1 MEQFTLAD
9 ETLFQID
16 AAIARNG
23 FYPSAVLDD
32 PPWLYTVG
40 LLKTLSHPELI
51 VFGLN
56 PQNAYGGISAVV
68 DEIRSGVVHPLGRD
82 APFDVDGVGS
92 CLIPVL
98 EDYWKDPCDYLLGA
112 SHYYGATGAALDRR
126 ALQLV
131 WADEAGRFPWEDSFN
146 PDLAGLQ
153 PLLDRPGGFTEEPW
167 TDRCT
172 WL

>member
-1 MEQFTLAD
+1 MDRFTFAD
-9 ETLFQID
+9 EALFRID
-16 AAIARNG
+16 AAIDRAG

-32 PPWLYTVG
+32 PSWLYTVG
-40 LLKTLSHPELI
+40 LLKTWSHPELI
-51 VFGLN
+51 VFGLS

-68 DEIRSGVVHPLGRD
+68 DEIRSGAFRRASRD
-82 APFDVDGVGS
+82 EPFDVEGVAS

-98 EDYWKDPCDYLLGA
+98 EDYWKYPCDYLLGA
-112 SHYYGATGAALDRR
+112 SHYYGVTGAPLDRR

-146 PDLAGLQ
+146 PELTGRQ
-153 PLLDRPGGFTEEPW
+153 PLLDIPGGFSEEPW

>member
-1 MEQFTLAD
+1 MDQFTFAD

-32 PPWLYTVG
+32 PSWLYTVG
-40 LLKTLSHPELI
+40 LLSTWSHPELI
-51 VFGLN
+51 VFGLH
-56 PQNAYGGISAVV
+56 PHDAYGGITAVV
-68 DEIRSGVVHPLGRD
+68 DEIRSGAVRPVGRD
-82 APFDVDGVGS
+82 EPFDIQGVGS

-98 EDYWKDPCDYLLGA
+98 EDYWKYPCDYLIGA
-112 SHYYGATGAALDRR
+112 SHYYGATGATLDRR

-131 WADEAGRFPWEDSFN
+131 WADEAGRFPWDESFSV
-146 PDLAGLQ
+146 DLAGRQ
-153 PLLDRPGGFTEEPW
+153 PLLDRPGGFSEQPW

-172 WL
+172 WR